1 MREGRAE
8 RRAETF
14 PGAFLDEGVVPVGM
28 VGDARGPVLPA
39 GRLPVELTS
48 WLLSEL
54 LTEGRQ
60 GGWVVGMVVFLLPEM
75 CFPVSVLRKP

>member
-1 MREGRAE
+1 MKGGRAE
-8 RRAETF
+8 RRAKTL
-14 PGAFLDEGVVPVGM
+14 PGAFLNEGVVPVVM
-28 VGDARGPVLPA
+28 VGDAQGPVLPA

-60 GGWVVGMVVFLLPEM
+60 GGWVVGMSLSSPRN
-75 CFPVSVLRKP
+75 VLSC